1 MLHQTL
7 GEQDS
12 WLKPQVLGWK
22 LEHNR
27 QSPLS
32 SSKTF
37 SASGSNKTN
46 RMANTLNQLLK
57 IAMFLSAAFL
67 WFLTRSVSSLE
78 SVIAYI
84 NNYLW

>member
-46 RMANTLNQLLK
+46 RMANTLNQLLR